1 MRMLREG
8 PEGFKGG
15 LSAGKYATITGS
27 SPATTTRD
35 LSDLV
40 SKGALA
46 RDGELRHARYR
57 LNVPLRV
64 VGQIN
69 VDSQG
74 EALEG

>member
-1 MRMLREG
+1 MRMFPEG
-8 PEGFKGG
+8 PEGFKCG
-15 LSAGKYATITGS
+15 LSAGNYTTITGS

-40 SKGALA
+40 AKGTLT

-69 VDSQG
+69 VDERG
-74 EALEG
+74 EVVEG

>member
-1 MRMLREG
+1 MRMFREG

-15 LSAGKYATITGS
+15 LSAGKYTTITGS

-40 SKGALA
+40 TKGALT

-57 LNVPLRV
+57 LNVPLRAVRQVNVNEQGDV
-64 VGQIN
+64 VE
-69 VDSQG
+69 V
-74 EALEG
+74 